1 MAEYFDDP
9 ANGYYLKHIQVS
21 EKIDKLLKDISKETG
36 LIWHWHS
43 TVVEPYPIGVA
54 HKIVCEFPVRGGGT
68 RYKWFE
74 VQDILLYTNPELIIE
89 HLKEEINKAR
99 KGEYK

>member
-1 MAEYFDDP
+1 MVTP
-9 ANGYYLKHIQVS
+9 
-21 EKIDKLLKDISKETG
+21 EKVDKLLKDINKETG
-36 LIWHWHS
+36 LSWYWHE

-99 KGEYK
+99 KGGRINESKKFNTTIK

>member
-1 MAEYFDDP
+1 MLAPEIVDKL
-9 ANGYYLKHIQVS
+9 LKHIQ
-21 EKIDKLLKDISKETG
+21 KETG
-36 LIWHWHS
+36 LSWYWQE
-43 TVVEPYPIGVA
+43 TVVEPLPIGVA

-68 RYKWFE
+68 GYKWFE

-99 KGEYK
+99 KGDSK